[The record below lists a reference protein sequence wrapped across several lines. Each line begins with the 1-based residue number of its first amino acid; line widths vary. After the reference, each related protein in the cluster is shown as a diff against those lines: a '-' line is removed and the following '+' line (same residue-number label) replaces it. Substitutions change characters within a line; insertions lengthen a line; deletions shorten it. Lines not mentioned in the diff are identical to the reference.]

1 VTRVGIILVAVIT
14 GTLLIGGCP
23 PENYPNALGTTLEE
37 VNAIVSDTSLT
48 PNEQRIQLEALGIS
62 PSTINVLLRDED
74 LGNQYGG
81 DLRSAYSKVVNDRL
95 TGLTPDEVQI
105 YGQGASDVD
114 DELNVDWDD
123 AEAQAIVDFFAFYGL
138 TSVAK
143 LEAFLDSVDTTVPND
158 VSEEDVR
165 AVFVDFDAALLLPSL
180 P

>member
-1 VTRVGIILVAVIT
+1 MTRIAIILVAVIT
-14 GTLLIGGCP
+14 GTLLTGGCP
-23 PENYPNALGTTLEE
+23 PENYPNVLGATLEE
-37 VNAIVSDTSLT
+37 VDAIVGDTTLT
-48 PNEQRIQLEALGIS
+48 PNERRIQLEALGIS
-62 PSTINVLLRDED
+62 PSTINVLLRNEG

-81 DLRSAYSKVVNDRL
+81 DERSTYDKVVGDNL

-105 YGQGASDVD
+105 YGQGASSVD
-114 DELNVDWDD
+114 DELNIDWDD
-123 AEAQAIVDFFAFYGL
+123 TEAQAIVDFFAFYGL
-138 TSVAK
+138 SSVAK